1 MIREAAYI
9 EKLNDLSNVKDIDYL
24 EVIAY
29 VLRLGVLS
37 SGNLYGFTV
46 NNMLELLDQE
56 PEFIQNLYKKCESI
70 VKKQEKIANTYKDYI
85 LITDFLE
92 DFFKE
97 CGFCK
102 RDCVSYATIC
112 TAFWAWK
119 KELIIMEEYYE
130 IRDMFVPFGLSI
142 TEDCM
147 DVNKLYDLFTS
158 KLKSSKQNTFLM
170 LCKIGKVEPFE
181 FDFDEIT
188 IKDAFNEIY
197 FDEMAND

>member
-1 MIREAAYI
+1 MIREAEYI
-9 EKLNDLSNVKDIDYL
+9 NKLNNLSVVNDMDYL

-46 NNMLELLDQE
+46 NNMLELLDQDAA
-56 PEFIQNLYKKCESI
+56 FIEELYTKAQSI
-70 VKKQEKIANTYKDYI
+70 VKKADKISKSFEETTI
-85 LITDFLE
+85 LTDFLE
-92 DFFKE
+92 DFFAE
-97 CGFCK
+97 FDFPK
-102 RDCVSYATIC
+102 RDCVAYATIC

-119 KELIIMEEYYE
+119 KEMLIMEEYYE

-142 TEDCM
+142 TEDS
-147 DVNKLYDLFTS
+147 VNIDTLYKAFNK
-158 KLKSSKQNTFLM
+158 KLKSSKSKEFLM
-170 LCKIGKVEPFE
+170 LCKMGKLDK
-181 FDFDEIT
+181 FDFDLDEMT